1 MEIIANLNFYSEVDC
16 IRPII

>member
-1 MEIIANLNFYSEVDC
+1 MEITANLNFYSEVDC